1 MKITLEE
8 VSRVAHLAHLRF
20 SDAELERLRGQL
32 DQILG
37 YIDKLNEL
45 KTDGVDPAT
54 GGATGL
60 VAPMRDDRLGP
71 TLTLEEA
78 LSNAPESG
86 RGHFKVPR
94 VIG

>member
-32 DQILG
+32 DQILA

-45 KTDGVDPAT
+45 KTDGVEPAT
-54 GGATGL
+54 GGAIGP
-60 VAPMRDDRLGP
+60 VAPMRDDKLGP
-71 TLTLEEA
+71 TLSLEEA
-78 LSNAPESG
+78 LSNAPECG